1 MVKIGNETLTEGTD
15 YIVTYSN
22 NEKIGKAKLAVIG
35 LGFYYG
41 TQTAQFAITGREFS
55 GSTIHVNNDEPI
67 TAIYTASGAK
77 PALKV
82 TYGAGEDADVL
93 KEGVDYTVK
102 YSNNKAVTGAKT
114 KKMPTVTLTGTGF
127 YKGRLSKNFTILQ
140 KDFSVVTILAT
151 DKPEP
156 AKAGKYTTTI
166 KVTDIDGTVL
176 KPGKDYDKTI
186 RYIEWDTENETKG
199 QPLDKNS
206 KPKAGDTIRLEIK
219 GKGNYT
225 DSVAVGYFR
234 ILSANMDIAKAKVTI
249 KDQMFAGKGVAVKIP
264 EKDSQFNVEIGGK
277 RIGLATEK
285 YPDGFEIVPGSY
297 INNTKLGTA
306 KVTIHGTGIY
316 GGYKTVSFK
325 IVAKTK
331 SNTVGFP
338 GFGGPVKDTR
348 PTYVEGELICLA
360 NSEDEANSIAEAYDI
375 TVKNFSYGVA
385 VFDCGDKDL
394 LELIEFGKAH
404 GLKELSLNHIYYLDD
419 PVKPYVTD
427 ADKKA
432 KK

>member
-1 MVKIGNETLTEGTD
+1 MT
-15 YIVTYSN
+15 
-22 NEKIGKAKLAVIG
+22 
-35 LGFYYG
+35 YG
-41 TQTAQFAITGREFS
+41 TGDDAQ
-55 GSTIHVNNDEPI
+55 
-67 TAIYTASGAK
+67 
-77 PALKV
+77 
-82 TYGAGEDADVL
+82 VL

-102 YSNNKAVTGAKT
+102 YTNNKAVTGAKT
-114 KKMPTVTLTGTGF
+114 KKMPAVTLTGKGF
-127 YKGRLSKNFTILQ
+127 YKGKFIKNYTILQ

-166 KVTDIDGTVL
+166 KVTDMDGTVL
-176 KPGKDYDKTI
+176 KPGKDYDKNI
-186 RYIEWDTENETKG
+186 RYIEWDPESETKG
-199 QPLDKNS
+199 QLLEKNS

-234 ILSANMDIAKAKVTI
+234 ILSANMDIAKAKVAI

-264 EKDSQFNVEIGGK
+264 EKDSQFNVEMGGK
-277 RIGLATEK
+277 RIGLATAK

-297 INNTKLGTA
+297 MNNTKLGKA

-316 GGYKTVSFK
+316 GGYKTVTFK
-325 IVAKTK
+325 IVAKSK
-331 SNTVGFP
+331 SNNFGFP
-338 GFGGPVKDTR
+338 GFGGSNKDGK

-360 NSEDEANSIAEAYDI
+360 DSEEEANSIAADYDI
-375 TVKNFSYGVA
+375 TVKNFGFGVA
-385 VFDCGDKDL
+385 VFDCGDKDIF
-394 LELIEFGKAH
+394 ELIEFGKVH
-404 GLKELSLNHIYYLDD
+404 GLKELSVNHIYYLDD

-432 KK
+432 KN